1 MRALSPPFFND
12 LENENG
18 LLRPITM
25 KILNDHTLM
34 LAIRKGYINIYYRGG
49 NLLKISEQSGEKYE
63 LFFDTD
69 YNKGMVELPAV
80 PRSVST
86 KEEVQ
91 SLVKLFP
98 YLKEVMDYYFA
109 KNNKPE
115 REFQQLVARENNY
128 SSISNESEYFISD
141 IEFAD
146 TEIGAR
152 FDILAVR
159 WLSSQRKSGSTC
171 IPVLVEMKYGDNAL
185 EGSAGLIKHLEDI
198 ESLVSDRDPLGKYS
212 RLLESMQD
220 QFNQLDQLK
229 LLNFNRSKRGTV
241 VQLNPEEK
249 PELVLLL
256 ANHNPRS
263 KKLANIINDE
273 KVSQYADSDFFDL
286 KFFVSS
292 FAGYGMHS
300 DCMLNLSQFRELL
313 NR

>member
-1 MRALSPPFFND
+1 MRALSPDFYND
-12 LENENG
+12 LENVNG
-18 LLRPITM
+18 LLRPVTE
-25 KILNDHTLM
+25 KLLNDHTLM
-34 LAIRKGYINIYYRGG
+34 LAIRDGYVNIYYRGG
-49 NLLKISEQSGEKYE
+49 NLLKIQKSSSSYE
-63 LFFDTD
+63 VFFDAN
-69 YNKGMVELPAV
+69 YNKESVKLPEI
-80 PRSVST
+80 PKNVST
-86 KEEVQ
+86 KDEVE

-98 YLKEVMDYYFA
+98 YLKEVMDHYFA

-159 WLSSQRKSGSTC
+159 WLASQRKNGSKC
-171 IPVLVEMKYGDNAL
+171 VPVLVEMKYGDNAL
-185 EGSAGLIKHLEDI
+185 DGSAGLIKHLEDI
-198 ESLVSDRDPLGKYS
+198 ESMVSDSSGKYIN
-212 RLLESMQD
+212 LLKGMEE

-229 LLNFNRSKRGTV
+229 LLNFNRSKSGTV
-241 VQLNPEEK
+241 VQLNPEDK

-263 KKLANIINDE
+263 EKLANIVNDE
-273 KVSQYADSDFFDL
+273 KLSQYADSDFFDL

-300 DCMLNLSQFRELL
+300 DCMLDLSQFRELL

>member
-1 MRALSPPFFND
+1 MRALSPEFFDD

-18 LLRPITM
+18 LLRPITV

-49 NLLKISEQSGEKYE
+49 NLLKISEQSGRRYDI
-63 LFFDTD
+63 FFDTD
-69 YNKGMVELPAV
+69 YNKGQHELQELPK
-80 PRSVST
+80 SVSV
-86 KEEVQ
+86 KHEIE
-91 SLVKLFP
+91 SLVKLVP
-98 YLKEVMDYYFA
+98 YLKEIMDHYFS

-146 TEIGAR
+146 TGIGAR

-159 WLSSQRKSGSTC
+159 WLASQRKNGSKC
-171 IPVLVEMKYGDNAL
+171 VPVLIEMKYGDTAL
-185 EGSAGLIKHLEDI
+185 GGSAGLIKHLEDI
-198 ESLVSDRDPLGKYS
+198 ESLVSDRPGKYTN
-212 RLLESMQD
+212 LLKGMEEQL
-220 QFNQLDQLK
+220 NQLDQLK
-229 LLNFNRSKRGTV
+229 LLNFNRSKSGTA
-241 VQLNPEEK
+241 VQLSPEDK
-249 PELVLLL
+249 PELILLL

-263 KKLANIINDE
+263 EKLSNILNDE
-273 KVSQYADSDFFDL
+273 KFSKYENSELFDL

-300 DCMLNLSQFRELL
+300 DCMLNLSQFRDLL
-313 NR
+313 SK

>member
-12 LENENG
+12 LETENG
-18 LLRPITM
+18 LLRPIAM

-49 NLLKISEQSGEKYE
+49 NLLRISEQTGGKYE

-69 YNKGMVELPAV
+69 YNKGMVELPEV
-80 PRSVST
+80 PKSIST

-109 KNNKPE
+109 KNNKSE

-159 WLSSQRKSGSTC
+159 WLASQRRSGSNC
-171 IPVLVEMKYGDNAL
+171 IPALIEMKYGDSAL
-185 EGSAGLIKHLEDI
+185 GGSSGLIKHLKDI
-198 ESLVSDRDPLGKYS
+198 EALIRGNKYG
-212 RLLESMQD
+212 LLLKGMEE
-220 QFNQLDQLK
+220 QFKQLDDLQ
-229 LLNFNRSKRGTV
+229 LLNFNRSTGGTSV
-241 VQLNPEEK
+241 KLNPDDK
-249 PELVLLL
+249 PEVILLL

-263 KKLANIINDE
+263 TKLSSIIHDDGLSGYE
-273 KVSQYADSDFFDL
+273 HSDILDL

-300 DCMLNLSQFRELL
+300 DCMLNLSEFRKLL
-313 NR
+313 KK